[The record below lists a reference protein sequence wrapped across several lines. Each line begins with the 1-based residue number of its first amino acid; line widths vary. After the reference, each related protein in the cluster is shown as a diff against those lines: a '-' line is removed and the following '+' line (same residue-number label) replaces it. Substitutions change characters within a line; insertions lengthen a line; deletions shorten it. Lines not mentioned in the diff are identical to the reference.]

1 MGLVNRKLHKAV
13 SVLIIMAA
21 VLFIASGC
29 SDSAHDAN
37 NDVLDIIDVKIK
49 TSPDK
54 LVLNQP
60 LTISATI
67 SQGGNRV
74 NDAKE
79 VEFEVWKWGEKNHE
93 TRKGKPQGVGVYSIE
108 RTFTSD
114 GIYYVIA
121 HVSARGMHNMPRR
134 QLIVGTVSEEEIAQ
148 ANANPDMS
156 THKH

>member
-1 MGLVNRKLHKAV
+1 MNSKLHNAV

-29 SDSAHDAN
+29 SDSAHNAD
-37 NDVLDIIDVKIK
+37 DHVPDIIDVNIK

-60 LTISATI
+60 VTISATI
-67 SQGGNRV
+67 SQGDNRV
-74 NDAKE
+74 SDAKE

-93 TRKGKPQGVGVYSIE
+93 TLKVKPQEGGVYSIE
-108 RTFTSD
+108 RMFSSD

-134 QLIVGTVSEEEIAQ
+134 QLIVGTVSEEEIAK
-148 ANANPDMS
+148 ANANPDKS